1 MTDEPRSRPQT
12 TNQPPAGSTPTNG
25 PRSRTRTT
33 LRRAG
38 ILVLVNALVVML
50 LFALL
55 EGAASL
61 LLTGV
66 EIVRTDVVP
75 EHQHA
80 EHDPLLGWVNMP
92 NVHLPDVYGPG
103 VAVRTNAQRFRND
116 RDFTTAV
123 PEGRTRIICSGD
135 SFTFGYGVDNDDT
148 WCERLVALDPRLE
161 TVNMGLGGYG
171 VDQAYLWYMRD
182 GASLDHD
189 LHLFAVLTDDFR
201 RMRSDRF
208 MGYGKPFLDVHNDSL
223 VVTNLPVPNT
233 SWLARRRAL
242 HGETVARLNVVQLVR
257 RLLRIDDVSRAA
269 ELAER
274 ADHADRRLHG
284 IVARIFA
291 DLKRANDAKDSRLV
305 LVFLPGE
312 WDYRPDASTDAWRDF
327 VRAEAARQGIT
338 FIDLVDEIRRLPP
351 TEVDALYA
359 PNAHFS
365 VAGNAWAAAVIYRL
379 ISPLPE
385 VAQGEG

>member
-1 MTDEPRSRPQT
+1 MTDKPRGRPLT
-12 TNQPPAGSTPTNG
+12 TKQAPAGSSPTNG
-25 PRSRTRTT
+25 PRGRTRTT

-38 ILVLVNALVVML
+38 ILVLVNALVVVL

-66 EIVRTDVVP
+66 EIVRTDAVP

-92 NVHLPDVYGPG
+92 NANLPDMYGPG

-123 PEGRTRIICSGD
+123 PQGKTRIICSGD

-148 WCERLVALDPRLE
+148 WCERLVALDPHLE

-189 LHLFAVLTDDFR
+189 LHLFAFLTDDFR
-201 RMRSDRF
+201 RMTSDRF
-208 MGYGKPFLDVHNDSL
+208 MGYGKPFLDIRNDSL

-242 HGETVARLNVVQLVR
+242 HGEAVARLNLVQLVR

-274 ADHADRRLHG
+274 AQHADWRLRG
-284 IVARIFA
+284 VVARVFT
-291 DLKRANDAKDSRLV
+291 DLKRANDARGSRLV
-305 LVFLPGE
+305 LVYLPGE
-312 WDYRPDASTDAWRDF
+312 WDYRPDAQTDAWRQF
-327 VRAEAARQGIT
+327 VRDEAARQGIT
-338 FIDLVDEIRRLPP
+338 FLDLVEEIRRVPP
-351 TEVDALYA
+351 TEVDELYA

-365 VAGNAWAAAVIYRL
+365 VAGNAWAAEVLYRRLAAL
-379 ISPLPE
+379 IE
-385 VAQGEG
+385 GEG